1 MASVPSRIYKTV
13 EWAFFNYDTLRT
25 EVRAHN
31 EDVIED
37 LQKPR
42 IPKATGRGVGH
53 YSDSTALSAIKLI
66 EGGSRDIR
74 RYRKWVLVVDVIT
87 EYYAGTVYGQLIE
100 MYYRQGCKEVEI
112 CRKLHVDRR
121 TFYRMKEEIIMS
133 SWRVG
138 VENGVLKAI
147 V

>member
-1 MASVPSRIYKTV
+1 MASVPRRVYKTV
-13 EWAFFNYDTLRT
+13 EWAFYNVDVLRAAVKAHDD
-25 EVRAHN
+25 EVL
-31 EDVIED
+31 DD

-42 IPKATGRGVGH
+42 IPKATGGGIGYH
-53 YSDSTALSAIKLI
+53 SDSTALSAIKLI

-74 RYRKWVLVVDVIT
+74 RYRKWVKVVDAIT
-87 EYYAGTVYGQLIE
+87 DYYAGTVYGQLIE
-100 MYYRQGCKEVEI
+100 MYYQQGCKEVEI

-121 TFYRMKEEIIMS
+121 TFYRMKEEIIAS